1 MKFDVLTDPGHGWIK
16 VPKKLLAELGIANKI
31 TPYSYMRG
39 DFAYL
44 EEDADASTFFEAM
57 RAAGKTIE
65 QRVRLCLVV
74 LFPERH
80 RPHADRRHLQG
91 AIPQRAI
98 LHCRSLLRR
107 KARRRRRTAVSL
119 PFHP

>member
-16 VPKKLLAELGIANKI
+16 VPKKLLAELGIADKI

-57 RAAGKTIE
+57 KAAGKTIE
-65 QRVRLCLVV
+65 QRVRSSDKSSRVRNYCSY
-74 LFPERH
+74 
-80 RPHADRRHLQG
+80 
-91 AIPQRAI
+91 
-98 LHCRSLLRR
+98 RSP
-107 KARRRRRTAVSL
+107 TNV
-119 PFHP
+119 